1 MSSET
6 HNVLAEISEVTM
18 KEDILT
24 VKPNLEV
31 KITWLVD
38 QMVDLSD
45 REKKAITANELKII
59 NRFLQSSKVRR

>member
-1 MSSET
+1 M
-6 HNVLAEISEVTM
+6 LAEISEVTM